1 MRRWRLLRL
10 EGVSTYYGPIQA
22 LKEVTLEVEEGAI
35 VAVLGAN
42 GAGKTTLMNTI
53 SGLLHPRGGRITFEN
68 RRIERLPAER
78 IVRLGIVQVPE
89 GRQLFPDLTVWEN
102 LRMGAFVR
110 RDPRG
115 IKESLERALA
125 LFPVLRERRGQLA
138 GTLSGGEQQMLA
150 VARALMGRPRLLLL
164 DEPSLGLSP
173 ILVRELFAILQA
185 LNGEGTTMVLAEQ
198 NAHMA
203 LTIARY
209 GYILETGRIGLAGK
223 TEELRANEKVKQL
236 YLGIGGRS
244 TVTSEGGGES
254 GRAQS

>member
-1 MRRWRLLRL
+1 LLKL

-53 SGLLHPRGGRITFEN
+53 SGLVHPRAGEITFQG
-68 RRIERLPAER
+68 RRIDRLPAER
-78 IVRLGIVQVPE
+78 IVRLGISLVPE

-102 LRMGAFVR
+102 LRMGAFIQ
-110 RDPRG
+110 RDHRG
-115 IKESLERALA
+115 IKESLERVFAH
-125 LFPVLRERRGQLA
+125 FPVLRERRGQLA

-150 VARALMGRPRLLLL
+150 IARGLMARPRLLLL

-173 ILVRELFAILQA
+173 VLVRELFRIIRE
-185 LNGEGTTMVLAEQ
+185 LNREGTTLLLAEQ

-203 LTIARY
+203 LTTAMR
-209 GYILETGRIGLAGK
+209 GYILETGRLALSGPAA
-223 TEELRANEKVKQL
+223 ELRANERVRQL
-236 YLGIGGRS
+236 YLG
-244 TVTSEGGGES
+244 V
-254 GRAQS
+254 RAGTTPQTLS

>member
-1 MRRWRLLRL
+1 MLRL

-22 LKEVTLEVEEGAI
+22 LKEITLEVEEGAV

-53 SGLLHPRGGRITFEN
+53 SGLLHPRGGQITFEG
-68 RRIERLPAER
+68 RRIDRLPTER
-78 IVRLGIVQVPE
+78 IVRLGIIQVPE
-89 GRQLFPDLTVWEN
+89 GRQLFPDLTVAEN
-102 LRMGAFVR
+102 LRMGAFVQ
-110 RDPRG
+110 RDHRG
-115 IKESLERALA
+115 IKESLERVFAH
-125 LFPVLRERRGQLA
+125 FPVLMDRRGQLA

-150 VARALMGRPRLLLL
+150 IARALMARPRLLLL

-173 ILVRELFAILQA
+173 ILVRELFTILRT

-198 NAHMA
+198 NSHMA

-223 TEELRANEKVKQL
+223 SEELRANKKVKQL
-236 YLGIGGRS
+236 YLGIRERS
-244 TVTSEGGGES
+244 PMTPRGGGES
-254 GRAQS
+254 GGA

>member
-1 MRRWRLLRL
+1 LLKL

-53 SGLLHPRGGRITFEN
+53 SGLVHPRAGEITFQG
-68 RRIERLPAER
+68 RRIDRLPAER
-78 IVRLGIVQVPE
+78 IVRLGISLVPE

-102 LRMGAFVR
+102 LRMGAFIQ
-110 RDPRG
+110 RDHRG
-115 IKESLERALA
+115 IKESLERVFAH
-125 LFPVLRERRGQLA
+125 FPVLRERRGQLA

-150 VARALMGRPRLLLL
+150 IARGLMARPRLLLL

-173 ILVRELFAILQA
+173 VLVRELFRIIRE
-185 LNGEGTTMVLAEQ
+185 LNREGTTLLLAEQ

-203 LTIARY
+203 LTTAMR
-209 GYILETGRIGLAGK
+209 GYILETGRLALSGPAA
-223 TEELRANEKVKQL
+223 ELRANERVRQL
-236 YLGIGGRS
+236 YLG
-244 TVTSEGGGES
+244 V
-254 GRAQS
+254 RAGTAPQTLS

>member
-1 MRRWRLLRL
+1 LLKL

-53 SGLLHPRGGRITFEN
+53 SGLVHPRAGEITFQG
-68 RRIERLPAER
+68 RRIDRLPAER
-78 IVRLGIVQVPE
+78 IVRLGISLVPE

-102 LRMGAFVR
+102 LRMGAFIQ
-110 RDPRG
+110 RDHRG
-115 IKESLERALA
+115 IKESLERVFAH
-125 LFPVLRERRGQLA
+125 FPVLRERRGQLA

-150 VARALMGRPRLLLL
+150 IARGLMARPRLLLL

-173 ILVRELFAILQA
+173 VLVRELFRIIRE
-185 LNGEGTTMVLAEQ
+185 LNREGTTLLLAEQ

-203 LTIARY
+203 LTTAMR
-209 GYILETGRIGLAGK
+209 GYILETGRLALSGPAA
-223 TEELRANEKVKQL
+223 ELRANERVRQL
-236 YLGIGGRS
+236 YLG
-244 TVTSEGGGES
+244 V
-254 GRAQS
+254 RAGAAPQTLS